1 MAAWPKQ
8 KPHSLAQIVS
18 FTLNEGDGFLSG
30 RIISADN
37 DTMSTTARID
47 TLTSV
52 LGNSDRTQKEEA
64 FRKGNVADDN
74 CDGVRA

>member
-1 MAAWPKQ
+1 M
-8 KPHSLAQIVS
+8 
-18 FTLNEGDGFLSG
+18 
-30 RIISADN
+30 IISADN

-64 FRKGNVADDN
+64 FRK
-74 CDGVRA
+74 